1 MNVLNAERIYFIGI
15 GGIGMSAL
23 ARYFLHQGKQVGG
36 YDRTETALTQTLTSL
51 GADIHYQDNFNEISE
66 LFKDT
71 SKTLV
76 VYTPAIPAS
85 HQELKTFQTRD
96 FTILKRSQVL
106 GSIANQGYCMAV
118 AGTHGKT
125 TTSAILAHLLK
136 ECGIKVTAFLGGIL
150 ENTNSNLVLEGSDVM
165 VVEADEFDR
174 SFLQLQPDVAC
185 ITSMD
190 ADHLDIYDSHE
201 NLQATFKEFAQRVK
215 KPSALYIRQGL
226 PLQGISFGLDASAN
240 ISAQQIRVENGGY
253 VFDIHAEGEC
263 IHSVRFELPGY
274 HNIANALAA
283 FAMAL
288 NVCDSKEQLAKALS
302 TFQGV
307 HRRFSYRLKSPKV
320 LIDDYAHH
328 PSEIDAVYQAVS
340 TFYPGKKNVAVFQ
353 PHLFSRTRDFCDA
366 FAKSLSQFDAV
377 ILLDIYP
384 AREEPIPNVSST
396 VLLDK
401 ISLKNKQLVS
411 KAQLIHQSQLLTSDV
426 VVMMGAGDIADEV
439 RSVQQ
444 KIAVQNEI

>member
-1 MNVLNAERIYFIGI
+1 MSVLNAERIYFIGI

-23 ARYFLHQGKQVGG
+23 ARYFLQQGKQVGG
-36 YDRTETALTQTLTSL
+36 YDRTATAITHTLSSL
-51 GADIHYQDNFNEISE
+51 GAEIHYQDSFNMVPEV
-66 LFKDT
+66 FKDA

-85 HQELKTFQTRD
+85 HQELNAFQVQD
-96 FTILKRSQVL
+96 FTILKRSHVL
-106 GSIANQGYCMAV
+106 GMIANQGYCMAV

-150 ENTNSNLVLEGSDVM
+150 ENTNSNLVLEGNDVM

-201 NLQATFKEFAQRVK
+201 NLQATFKEFAQRIK
-215 KPSALYIRQGL
+215 KPQALYVRQGL
-226 PLQGISFGLDASAN
+226 PLDGITFGLDSSAT
-240 ISAQQIRVENGGY
+240 ISAQQICVENGGY
-253 VFDIHAEGEC
+253 TFDIHAGDE
-263 IHSVRFELPGY
+263 IIRSVRFALPGY

-288 NVCDSKEQLAKALS
+288 NVCDSKEQLAEALS
-302 TFQGV
+302 SFQGV
-307 HRRFSYRLKSPKV
+307 HRRFSYRLKSPQV

-340 TFYPGKKNVAVFQ
+340 TFYPDKKNVAVFQ

-384 AREEPIPNVSST
+384 AREEPIPNVSSA

-401 ISLKNKQLVS
+401 ISLKNKSLVS
-411 KAQLIHQSQLLTSDV
+411 KPQLIHQSQLLTSEV

-444 KIAVQNEI
+444 LIAAQK